1 LLFPNR
7 LLQVRR
13 GGQHFLLVSMLSAF
27 TLLLSDGVFAFD
39 RFTISISDRQ
49 LLCALTDRNRITQY
63 TVSVWA
69 GRVVGMLRIEEDWHI
84 EVNNDQRP
92 QIKAFAGHGAGWL
105 TADDVRMGAFRD
117 FIVIEVRPDW
127 GALDVKVDLAIDVF
141 MKEEENHILIEKKDM
156 VITPLKK

>member
-1 LLFPNR
+1 MQLYRTGKDGRRRSLLFPNR

-63 TVSVWA
+63 TVSVCTYM
-69 GRVVGMLRIEEDWHI
+69 GRPFVIQYRPIHYSHRPSGRARFARLDAPGVVHHVVIRGIERRKI
-84 EVNNDQRP
+84 LP
-92 QIKAFAGHGAGWL
+92 
-105 TADDVRMGAFRD
+105 DDESR
-117 FIVIEVRPDW
+117 
-127 GALDVKVDLAIDVF
+127 LL
-141 MKEEENHILIEKKDM
+141 
-156 VITPLKK
+156 